1 MQKEISLMSS
11 TFFNENVE
19 KAKLLNFI
27 KKSNKLSMGNY
38 VKKFEKKFSKFI
50 GLKYTTMVNSGSSA
64 NLLLLQSLKNI
75 GLLKD
80 SDCIGFS
87 ALTWS
92 TNVMPIIQLG
102 MIPVPID
109 VTLETLNISEKIL
122 EDVLKK
128 NKLKCLFLT
137 NVLGFADDVSKI
149 VKICKKKKII
159 LIEDN
164 CESLGSE
171 INKKKLGSFGLA
183 STHSFYVGHHI
194 SSIEGGSVSTSSP
207 KLDDMLKITRAHGWA
222 RNLNS
227 QSEKRLIKKY
237 NIKEFYRKYTFY
249 DLGFNLRPTE
259 INAFLG
265 FNQLNY
271 LKKIIKIR
279 FKNFLS
285 FNNIYK
291 KNSSFKILKLMHMNV
306 ISNFTFPIICKNKKI
321 FKKYIDIFKK
331 NYIEIRPLIAGDITQ
346 QPFYKK
352 YIKKKHEVPNT
363 KLLHETSFYIPN
375 RPDLNRTEIKK
386 ICNLLK

>member
-1 MQKEISLMSS
+1 MKKEISLMSS

-19 KAKLLNFI
+19 KAKLINFI

-38 VKKFEKKFSKFI
+38 VKKFEQKFSKFI

-109 VTLETLNISEKIL
+109 VTLETLNISEKLL

-171 INKKKLGSFGLA
+171 INKKKTWIFWSCFYSLILCRA
-183 STHSFYVGHHI
+183 SYFFH
-194 SSIEGGSVSTSSP
+194 
-207 KLDDMLKITRAHGWA
+207 
-222 RNLNS
+222 
-227 QSEKRLIKKY
+227 
-237 NIKEFYRKYTFY
+237 
-249 DLGFNLRPTE
+249 
-259 INAFLG
+259 
-265 FNQLNY
+265 
-271 LKKIIKIR
+271 
-279 FKNFLS
+279 
-285 FNNIYK
+285 
-291 KNSSFKILKLMHMNV
+291 
-306 ISNFTFPIICKNKKI
+306 
-321 FKKYIDIFKK
+321 
-331 NYIEIRPLIAGDITQ
+331 
-346 QPFYKK
+346 
-352 YIKKKHEVPNT
+352 
-363 KLLHETSFYIPN
+363 
-375 RPDLNRTEIKK
+375 
-386 ICNLLK
+386 